1 VVAVTARVA
10 EDRARSIQAAL
21 AQAGWARAGHTA
33 HKKHAKVSQ
42 SISMDRMPCLRGG
55 EGGGGGNDDD
65 DDDNARAAS
74 DAPHSNQSSR
84 FHVTKVF
91 NRAGLRVG
99 ELRQLEKPN
108 SNDDAKRIKAIIHC
122 LQLKRRRTSSARRP

>member
-42 SISMDRMPCLRGG
+42 SISMDRMPCLQ
-55 EGGGGGNDDD
+55 GGGGG
-65 DDDNARAAS
+65 
-74 DAPHSNQSSR
+74 
-84 FHVTKVF
+84 
-91 NRAGLRVG
+91 G
-99 ELRQLEKPN
+99 ETTMTTTTR
-108 SNDDAKRIKAIIHC
+108 
-122 LQLKRRRTSSARRP
+122 ARRATHPTATKAADFTLLKSSTVQV